1 MPVSESHIKPVS
13 SLTAGAGLASSLN
26 LVIERTNDSAKI
38 INANERNIG
47 DMSALKSDDQSSLV
61 NAFNELTSRLEDG
74 DLISVYVGLLKDLNT
89 QNKTNV
95 VAAINEVNNAVGP
108 LSLLEIQ
115 NVTNVVSA
123 LNYLNDTVGQL
134 ANIGDGD
141 FTNIIDALNS
151 KVVKA
156 GDEMTGA
163 LKMKNGTVISEIFSG
178 DDAVSSK
185 TKNSFEIKTPG
196 GVGFYP
202 NDVTGSVP
210 AGEASHFFNVDT
222 GDMTAR
228 GNIVAEKD
236 FDGKDVIV
244 RGTKVS
250 FVDSSGAQEAAVS
263 KETNGAIRVTAKNG
277 ASTALFDF
285 VGNQLKLPSAPT
297 AATSATRKDY
307 VDKQVS
313 DLNTAVDDEYFKK
326 AGGDISGT
334 TKVKNLL
341 TIDTTVEAKTNLS
354 IRQSVSNEIPTLT
367 FTSVDDGSE
376 LGSAYYDA
384 ASNTVRIKTAS
395 NTGAGKLFSFDVD
408 GNIDM
413 INSTGPTKNTHASTK
428 KYVDDRIIFAR
439 ARANHTGTQL
449 MNTISNAGA
458 LATLNKVTVSE
469 IDASGSPSGVTALF
483 GDGAWKTVDLDTSK
497 YIRNNLASYQQVLG
511 QLGVMDTIYLNVS
524 GTVGSFAFSDGASV
538 RGGINFD
545 TSQNLLDI
553 INSGKIIR
561 LDSTGK
567 TVFPGGQELRQDGS
581 AVLKST
587 SVGGNLTVTGTFSG
601 DGAATFGSSA
611 TIKATGTGTITSLL
625 FTNPDGTGRGNLSA
639 HPDKTIQLWADNS
652 SWTFATN
659 GLTYMPGHVVVGS
672 AAGTNGAWVKRDL
685 ATNAGVLYNKSSI
698 EINFGDANNFMNV
711 FFSEAGHIYGRKGT
725 DFTGLWSINGN
736 TGAFVT
742 SGDIT
747 AMSDR
752 RVKSQIEDVECAL
765 EKVSKLRG
773 VTYVK
778 DVDPGVTKYGFIAQE
793 VQEIV
798 PELVIEQ
805 DGGFLTVDATHGF
818 EALLVEAVKELKT
831 RIEMLEEENRQL
843 RKSL

>member
-141 FTNIIDALNS
+141 FTNIIDALNL
-151 KVVKA
+151 KVAKA
-156 GDEMTGA
+156 GDEMIGA

-202 NDVTGSVP
+202 NDATGSVP

-428 KYVDDRIIFAR
+428 KYVDDRITFAR

-483 GDGAWKTVDLDTSK
+483 GDGAWKTVDLDMAK
-497 YIRNNLASYQQVLG
+497 YLRNDITTAQAMASSLSITGSATITTVGNASQLLFDDGGSTKASLSYQKAEKTVMLFNESKVLK
-511 QLGVMDTIYLNVS
+511 
-524 GTVGSFAFSDGASV
+524 
-538 RGGINFD
+538 FD
-545 TSQNLLDI
+545 D
-553 INSGKIIR
+553 
-561 LDSTGK
+561 TGK
-567 TVFPGGQELRQDGS
+567 VILPGGQEFNANGS
-581 AVLKST
+581 AAMKGLSIT
-587 SVGGNLTVTGTFSG
+587 GNVTCTGSAAFDSTGTFADGIIVKALGTGTDVALRFVETNGTERSKIVSVPDKSITFHSNGKLWQFNYLGNTVLPGNLQVTGGQIKKSLSATNGIYLG
-601 DGAATFGSSA
+601 DDDMLISYGSSA
-611 TIKATGTGTITSLL
+611 NNRRIVFGGVGEIFGMKPNDTK
-625 FTNPDGTGRGNLSA
+625 
-639 HPDKTIQLWADNS
+639 LWEIS
-652 SWTFATN
+652 
-659 GLTYMPGHVVVGS
+659 GS
-672 AAGTNGAWVKRDL
+672 
-685 ATNAGVLYNKSSI
+685 
-698 EINFGDANNFMNV
+698 
-711 FFSEAGHIYGRKGT
+711 
-725 DFTGLWSINGN
+725 
-736 TGAFVT
+736 TGAFW
-742 SGDIT
+742 SAGDVT

-752 RVKSQIEDVECAL
+752 RVKSNIQGIDSAL
-765 EKVSKLRG
+765 DKVSALRG
-773 VTYVK
+773 VTFEK
-778 DVDPGVTKYGFIAQE
+778 DIEPGVTKYGFIAQE
-793 VQEIV
+793 VQEVV
-798 PELVIEQ
+798 PELVSEHN
-805 DGGFLTVDATHGF
+805 DRLAVDATHGF
-818 EALLVEAVKELKT
+818 EALLIESVKELKA
-831 RIEMLEEENRQL
+831 RVEFLEAQL
-843 RKSL
+843 ANKS